1 MTTLRICRV
10 IVGHCI
16 NVWLMCVYC
25 DVEEQIQYVDD
36 SRFLFQAEDGIRD
49 LVRSRGLGDVYKR
62 QVNLGFTEGYSK
74 EILLLSSKP
83 HSAYLV
89 MKFENINTPQAATEL
104 IEQALFID
112 RKYVVY
118 SNPFI
123 TPDLINYKI
132 KDNNNL
138 VIGELKE
145 IYSSSAHPVWLI
157 VNDDKQEL
165 MIPAVKEFITELNCS
180 DKYATVK
187 LIEGMAFE

>member
-1 MTTLRICRV
+1 MD
-10 IVGHCI
+10 
-16 NVWLMCVYC
+16 N
-25 DVEEQIQYVDD
+25 
-36 SRFLFQAEDGIRD
+36 
-49 LVRSRGLGDVYKR
+49 LVRLGVITRIFGLKGDVICSLDFKVIPEIVIPCK
-62 QVNLGFTEGYSK
+62 VNLGFTEGYSN

-165 MIPAVKEFITELNCS
+165 MIPAVKEFITDLNCS